1 MAPAILIARNG
12 WRGLIMTY
20 IVGVEWA
27 LALETISRV
36 EALTM
41 KPADYSSARRD
52 YERIEKAIKYI
63 EAHFERQPELKEI
76 ADHIGLSEFHFQ
88 RLFSGW
94 VGISPKRFL
103 QFLTKEYVK
112 GLLARPTNLLDA
124 TFDAGLS
131 SPGRLHDLFVACEAV
146 TPGEYKSG
154 GRGISIS
161 YGFHDSPFG
170 ECLIAATE
178 RGICWLSFARDDDRR
193 ALLAEFKAAWKNAR
207 IVEDAHGTRHLVTR
221 IYDPA
226 MWRRSS
232 PLPVLVKG
240 TNFQIKV
247 WEALLKIPVGTVVTY
262 EDIALC
268 IGFPKA
274 VRAVGNAVGKNPVSF
289 VIPCHRVVRKTAEFG
304 NYGGGPARKK
314 AMIGWEAAIKAA

>member
-1 MAPAILIARNG
+1 
-12 WRGLIMTY
+12 
-20 IVGVEWA
+20 
-27 LALETISRV
+27 
-36 EALTM
+36 M
-41 KPADYSSARRD
+41 KTDDFAQACRD
-52 YERIEKAIKYI
+52 YDRIEKAITYI
-63 EAHFERQPELKEI
+63 ESHYERQPELKEI

-103 QFLTKEYVK
+103 QFLTKEHVK
-112 GLLARPTNLLDA
+112 QLLAGSSNLLDA
-124 TFDAGLS
+124 TYDAGLS

-146 TPGEYKSG
+146 TPGEYKAK
-154 GRGISIS
+154 GRGLSIS
-161 YGFHDSPFG
+161 YGFHESPFG
-170 ECLIAATE
+170 ECLIAVTD
-178 RGICWLSFARDDDRR
+178 RGICWLSFARNGSRR
-193 ALLAEFKAAWKNAR
+193 TLLGELSSAWKNAR
-207 IVEDAHGTRHLVTR
+207 IVEDPSVTRPLIAR

-232 PLPVLVKG
+232 PLPILVRG

-247 WEALLKIPVGTVVTY
+247 WEALLRIPVGTVVTY
-262 EDIALC
+262 EDVALY

-314 AMIGWEAAIKAA
+314 AMIGWEASLMAS